1 MVGQCFVLVG
11 KQVIQV
17 KGVIEEA
24 LPGIK
29 FRVRLENDLTVIA
42 TISGKMRRGRIRLVN
57 GDEVSVELSPYDLTK
72 GRIVYRKN

>member
-1 MVGQCFVLVG
+1 MSSG

-17 KGVIEEA
+17 KGLIEEA

-42 TISGKMRRGRIRLVN
+42 TISGKMRRGRIRLVR
-57 GDEVSVELSPYDLTK
+57 GDEVSVELSPYDLSK
-72 GRIVYRKN
+72 GRIVYRTN

>member
-1 MVGQCFVLVG
+1 MSDG

-42 TISGKMRRGRIRLVN
+42 NISGKMRRGRIRLVN

>member
-1 MVGQCFVLVG
+1 MSSG

-17 KGVIEEA
+17 KGLIEDA

-42 TISGKMRRGRIRLVN
+42 TISGKMRRGRIRLVR
-57 GDEVSVELSPYDLTK
+57 GDEVSVELSPYDLSK
-72 GRIVYRKN
+72 GRIVYRTN

>member
-1 MVGQCFVLVG
+1 MSSG

>member
-1 MVGQCFVLVG
+1 MSSG

-17 KGVIEEA
+17 KGIIEEA

>member
-1 MVGQCFVLVG
+1 MSNS

-17 KGVIEEA
+17 KGVVEEA

-29 FRVRLENDLTVIA
+29 FRVRLENDLEVVA
-42 TISGKMRRGRIRLVN
+42 TMSGKMRRGRIRLVR

-72 GRIVYRKN
+72 GRIVYRKS

>member
-1 MVGQCFVLVG
+1 MSSG

-17 KGVIEEA
+17 KGLIEEA

-42 TISGKMRRGRIRLVN
+42 TISGKMRRGRIRLVR
-57 GDEVSVELSPYDLTK
+57 GDQVSVELSPYDLSK
-72 GRIVYRKN
+72 GRIVYRTN

>member
-1 MVGQCFVLVG
+1 MSDG

-29 FRVRLENDLTVIA
+29 FRVRLENDLTIIA

>member
-1 MVGQCFVLVG
+1 MSSS

-29 FRVRLENDLTVIA
+29 FRVRLENDLTIVA
-42 TISGKMRRGRIRLVN
+42 QISGKMRKGRIRLVR